1 MGLAMRGLTHC
12 EKCMKPL
19 KDDEYVLCKKCE
31 EKKEEKTKIET
42 CDYCHDQKYLSNA
55 LFSSVRIQQFEDKNK
70 KRIYTLA
77 INSSTY
83 IKINYCPICG
93 KNLKED

>member
-31 EKKEEKTKIET
+31 EKKRKKQKLKRAIIAMTK
-42 CDYCHDQKYLSNA
+42 N
-55 LFSSVRIQQFEDKNK
+55 
-70 KRIYTLA
+70 
-77 INSSTY
+77 
-83 IKINYCPICG
+83 ICQM
-93 KNLKED
+93 LYFLL